1 MKSKTFVEHNRTI
14 NFIEY
19 DNDTVLVEIYNYSNG
34 YQQVTYLKLNGSFD
48 FQVDCYKNNCSCLN
62 QNTLI

>member
-14 NFIEY
+14 TFIEY

-34 YQQVTYLKLNGSFD
+34 YQQVTYLKLNGGFD
-48 FQVDCYKNNCSCLN
+48 FKVDCYKDNCSCLN
-62 QNTLI
+62 QE